1 VVDSTRLTS
10 AVVSELIGMAKHELV
25 FVSYATFPEQEVLS
39 ALREAC
45 GRDVDVT
52 VVFER
57 HVDNPT
63 YAAIEDTKVPPTTS
77 LDDLGAEPFLA
88 THLFHPSRAR
98 PARGPAPSWVSRPFG
113 APG

>member
-1 VVDSTRLTS
+1 
-10 AVVSELIGMAKHELV
+10 MAKHELV

-98 PARGPAPSWVSRPFG
+98 PARGPSMSDQHFWSAGINRHG
-113 APG
+113 EGDENALRRRG